1 MELLFI
7 SSFLLSVPLR
17 PSTFSMNAVLP
28 LYFGAFAEWGENM
41 LKPIAHVIDAVDF
54 EGYMTSLHRSHGP
67 RNGTVTSEIDEART
81 RDERMSLIRSRT
93 TTTGDLADEEHH
105 SR

>member
-1 MELLFI
+1 MD
-7 SSFLLSVPLR
+7 
-17 PSTFSMNAVLP
+17 AVLP
-28 LYFGAFAEWGENM
+28 LHFGAFAEWGENM
-41 LKPIAHVIDAVDF
+41 LKPIAHVIDAMDF

-67 RNGTVTSEIDEART
+67 RDGTVTSEVNEAGT
-81 RDERMSLIRSRT
+81 GHKGVSLVRSGT